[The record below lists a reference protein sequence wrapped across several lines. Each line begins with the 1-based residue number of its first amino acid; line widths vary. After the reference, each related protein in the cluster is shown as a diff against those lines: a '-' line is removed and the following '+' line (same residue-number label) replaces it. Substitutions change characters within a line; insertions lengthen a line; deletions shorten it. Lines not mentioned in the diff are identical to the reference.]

1 MSSKRS
7 PQRIRPTAGALF
19 FLGAAL
25 LLGGCASLPPAPV
38 GEAVQLANVPAFA
51 QDDLQCGPAA
61 LASVLSASGVAT
73 TPETLTPDL
82 FIPARKGSLQV
93 ELAAQSRLRER
104 VPLPLAREEQAL
116 LTALQQGQ
124 PVLVLLNLGVKSVPI
139 WHYAAL
145 TGYDPARGYTLND
158 GKAEPSRVPRA
169 RFLRQW
175 NYAERWALTLH
186 PPDAPPS
193 YAEPAPWIAAAAPL
207 QRSAPAAAE
216 QAYLAAVQRWP
227 DSALSWAALS
237 EARYAVGDLKTAA
250 THLRKAVALAPQD
263 AALVNNLASVE
274 LARGCVA
281 TARELLAAVDIS
293 RAEPAVAQA
302 LLGTR
307 QEVEAAGPDR
317 CPESAQK

>member
-1 MSSKRS
+1 MRQHH
-7 PQRIRPTAGALF
+7 PQRIRRPAGALF
-19 FLGAAL
+19 FVAAAL
-25 LLGGCASLPPAPV
+25 LWLSGCASLPPAPV
-38 GEAVQLANVPAFA
+38 GDAVQLANVPAFA

-93 ELAAQSRLRER
+93 ELAAQARLRER
-104 VPLPLAREEQAL
+104 VPLPLGRDEQQL
-116 LTALQQGQ
+116 LVALQEGQ

-145 TGYDPARGYTLND
+145 TGYDPAGAYTLND
-158 GKAEPSRVPRA
+158 GKTEPSRVPRA

-186 PPDAPPS
+186 APEAPPV

-216 QAYLAAVQRWP
+216 QAYRAAVQRWP
-227 DSALSWAALS
+227 DSALAWAALS
-237 EARYAVGDLKTAA
+237 ESRYAAGDLATAA
-250 THLRKAVALAPQD
+250 AHLRKATTLAPGD
-263 AALVNNLASVE
+263 AALTNNLASVE
-274 LARGCVA
+274 LERGCV
-281 TARELLAAVDIS
+281 TVARELLATVDVS
-293 RAEPAVAQA
+293 RAEPAVAEA
-302 LLGTR
+302 LRGT
-307 QEVEAAGPDR
+307 QQEAAAAGADR
-317 CPESAQK
+317 CPKA